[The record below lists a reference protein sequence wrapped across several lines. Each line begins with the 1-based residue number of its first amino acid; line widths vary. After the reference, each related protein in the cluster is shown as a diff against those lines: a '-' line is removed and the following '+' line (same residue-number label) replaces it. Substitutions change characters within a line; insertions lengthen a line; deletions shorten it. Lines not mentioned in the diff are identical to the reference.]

1 MDKHSGLNYLFKK
14 SSLFL
19 SEDTCLTRSDK
30 LHFWRTC
37 FFQSGSKESTWP
49 AWLCTLCH
57 SHHCHIPWCFLQWL
71 CALLL
76 SRKGV
81 NVCGNWAQ
89 TRMQYCKLGFFAWKQ
104 WCQTGFSPWRA
115 VFLLQWNSSEP
126 FNWATKLVTGTREK
140 SFSSF
145 PLPFSPMLNL
155 LVQRAVQDL
164 ILFYPF
170 SCPSTQLRQTQ
181 LDVIF

>member
-1 MDKHSGLNYLFKK
+1 MAPKRAHDQLGCA
-14 SSLFL
+14 L
-19 SEDTCLTRSDK
+19 SAIHIT
-30 LHFWRTC
+30 
-37 FFQSGSKESTWP
+37 
-49 AWLCTLCH
+49 ATLLDASCND
-57 SHHCHIPWCFLQWL
+57 F

-89 TRMQYCKLGFFAWKQ
+89 TRMQYCKLGFFARKQ

-115 VFLLQWNSSEP
+115 VFLLQWNSCEP
-126 FNWATKLVTGTREK
+126 FNWATKLVIGTREK

-145 PLPFSPMLNL
+145 PLPFSSMLNL